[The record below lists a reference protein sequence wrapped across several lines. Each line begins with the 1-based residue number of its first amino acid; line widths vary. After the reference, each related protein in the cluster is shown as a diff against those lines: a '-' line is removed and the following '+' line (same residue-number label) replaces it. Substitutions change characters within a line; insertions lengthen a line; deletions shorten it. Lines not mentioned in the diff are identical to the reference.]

1 MHHENI
7 ADLLLIAVVVLAV
20 AFLASWTIADPDLWG
35 HVRFGL
41 DILAEGAIPREDP
54 YSFTSDLPWINH
66 EWLSEVTMAGAYR
79 AAGPAGLIGLKWL
92 ITGVTLAL
100 VWRAIRIAGV
110 RRPAAAV
117 LLLLAGLGAFGL
129 IMTVRPQLF
138 SMLLFVLELSVLNE
152 AGRGRRQALLWM
164 PMLFAVWANVHG
176 GWMVGLGV
184 LGLWSAG
191 MLLSRA
197 MPWPW
202 AAGITALSAL
212 GTLITPYAFD
222 LWRFLWET
230 VGLDRAD
237 ITEWQPLTYAPVLLV
252 PWTAA
257 AGLVV
262 LAFWR
267 RRWPALPLLV
277 PALALAILS
286 FRVSRLDGFFAL
298 ASVVLLA
305 SPFAGMGPESLPLSR
320 RPTRSELALV
330 IVMFAGG
337 AAAAGLRAGEWAGC
351 LTIPGPMEADDWAPE
366 AESVAFLQQTPL
378 RGRLL
383 TYFPYGELA
392 IWHFTPRLV
401 VSYDGRRETVY
412 SERVRQAHID
422 FYSESPDVSYP
433 DRIGADYIWIPRRL
447 AAVGPLTAAGWVTIF
462 DGTQSVVL
470 ARRNGG
476 PYVQPPPWTGPRC
489 FPGP

>member
-1 MHHENI
+1 MKREHA
-7 ADLLLIAVVVLAV
+7 ADLLFVAAAVLAV
-20 AFLASWTIADPDLWG
+20 AFIASWTIADPDLWG

-41 DILAEGAIPREDP
+41 DILAAGTIPREDP
-54 YSFTSDLPWINH
+54 YSFTSDRPWINH

-79 AAGPAGLIGLKWL
+79 AGGAAGLIGLKWL

-100 VWRAIRIAGV
+100 LWRTIRLAGV

-117 LLLLAGLGAFGL
+117 LLLLAALGAFGL

-138 SMLLFVLELSVLNE
+138 SMLLFVLELSILNE
-152 AGRGRRQALLWM
+152 AGRGRHRALLWT

-197 MPWPW
+197 LPWPW
-202 AAGITALSAL
+202 AAGITVLSAL
-212 GTLITPYAFD
+212 GTLITPYGFE

-230 VGLDRAD
+230 VRIGRAD
-237 ITEWQPLTYAPVLLV
+237 ITEWQPLTFAPVLLV

-267 RRWPALPLLV
+267 RRWSALPLLGPV
-277 PALALAILS
+277 LALAVLS

-305 SPFAGMGPESLPLSR
+305 PAFAGLGPESLPLSR
-320 RPTRSELALV
+320 RSTRAELAIV
-330 IVMFAGG
+330 IVMFAVG
-337 AAAAGLRAGEWAGC
+337 AAAAGLRAGAWAGC
-351 LTIPGPMEADDWAPE
+351 LTIPGPKEADDWAPE
-366 AESVAFLQQTPL
+366 AESVVFLQQNPL

-383 TYFPYGELA
+383 SYFSYGELA
-392 IWHFTPRLV
+392 IWHFAPRLV

-412 SERVRQAHID
+412 SERVRQAHIN

-433 DRIGADYIWIPRRL
+433 DRIEADYIWVPRRL
-447 AAVGPLTAAGWVTIF
+447 AAVGPLTAAGWETVF
-462 DGTQSVVL
+462 EGTQSVVL
-470 ARRNGG
+470 SRRHSG
-476 PYVQPPPWTGPRC
+476 PYVQPAPWAGPRC